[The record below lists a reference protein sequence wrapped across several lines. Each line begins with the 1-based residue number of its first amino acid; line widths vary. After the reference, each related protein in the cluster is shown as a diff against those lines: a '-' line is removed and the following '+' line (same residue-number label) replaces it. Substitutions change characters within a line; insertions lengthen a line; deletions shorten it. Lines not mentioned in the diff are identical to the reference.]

1 MHVNW
6 DKVCLKF
13 IQRSKLY
20 DKKHLENNMVYF
32 STKED
37 WMLTTRPNKIS
48 MEKCFPQCFVVNSLP
63 IINKRTTNKGKK
75 AAIVL
80 DSQN

>member
-1 MHVNW
+1 
-6 DKVCLKF
+6 
-13 IQRSKLY
+13 
-20 DKKHLENNMVYF
+20 MVYF

-48 MEKCFPQCFVVNSLP
+48 MEECFPQCFVVNSLP

-75 AAIVL
+75 AATVL